1 MKRLLD
7 TENLVTSTIRIHL
20 AQKQAELKELAQK
33 RDHLREKEV
42 ADLELKKKEVSDRR
56 QIASEEYEK
65 LKQDV
70 ANDDENR
77 ARLALLEKE
86 K

>member
-7 TENLVTSTIRIHL
+7 TENLVTSTIRKHL
-20 AQKQAELKELAQK
+20 AQKQVELKELAQK

-56 QIASEEYEK
+56 
-65 LKQDV
+65 
-70 ANDDENR
+70 
-77 ARLALLEKE
+77 
-86 K
+86 